1 MSEHAPGL
9 LSVAAKR
16 AWPGFSLDVELE
28 ETLDGI
34 VGLFG
39 PSGSGKSTLLRII
52 AGLEQQSTGEVG
64 FGDERWQSTADNIFM
79 PPHQRPVGYVFQH
92 ARLFP
97 HLTVA
102 GNLDYAHRRGSR
114 SGDVDARSEIIA
126 AMNLAPL
133 LSRAVGALSGGEMQR
148 VSLARTLMSGPRLLL
163 LDEPLAA
170 LDVRAKNDILPY
182 LENLPKRFNI
192 PAIFVSHAVDE
203 MARLADKVI
212 ALDEGRIAAVGS
224 AAEILSGEA
233 LRTMSLPFEPVTV
246 LEVTVAGHMP
256 ELHLTRVM
264 YGDQVL
270 TVPEM
275 SHAAEG
281 DSARLSVRAGDVVLA
296 TARPEGLSVQNILQG
311 TVSGV
316 SGIAG
321 TAFSLVS
328 VDLGGALL
336 TARVTHQAVS
346 DLSLQAGTSVYAL
359 IKTAIFDRGI

>member
-1 MSEHAPGL
+1 MSEQAPTL
-9 LSVAAKR
+9 LSVAATLSY
-16 AWPGFSLDVELE
+16 PGFSLDVELE

-52 AGLEQQSTGEVG
+52 AGLEHISAAAVG
-64 FGDERWQSTADNIFM
+64 FGDEIWQSTAGDIFI

-114 SGDVDARSEIIA
+114 SGDIDATSEVIA
-126 AMNLAPL
+126 AMNLETL
-133 LSRAVGALSGGEMQR
+133 LTRDIDALSGGELQR

-182 LENLPKRFNI
+182 LENLPKRFGI

-212 ALDEGRIAAVGS
+212 ALNNGRVEAIGS
-224 AAEILSGEA
+224 AAEILSGES
-233 LRTMSLPFEPVTV
+233 LRTMSLPFEPVTI
-246 LEVTVAGHMP
+246 LDVTVAGHMR

-264 YGDQVL
+264 YGEQQL
-270 TVPEM
+270 TVPELR
-275 SHAAEG
+275 SAAEG
-281 DSARLSVRAGDVVLA
+281 DAARLSVRAGDIVLA
-296 TARPEGLSVQNILQG
+296 TVNPEGLSVRNILQG
-311 TVSGV
+311 TVSEV
-316 SGIAG
+316 DRIPD
-321 TAFSLVS
+321 TAFALVS
-328 VDLGGALL
+328 VDVDGAVLK
-336 TARVTHQAVS
+336 ARVTHQAVS
-346 DLSLQAGTSVYAL
+346 DLGLQAGTPVYAL
-359 IKTAIFDRGI
+359 IKTAIFDRGV

>member
-1 MSEHAPGL
+1 M

-16 AWPGFSLDVELE
+16 SWPGFSLDVELE

-52 AGLEQQSTGEVG
+52 AGLEQPSTAEVG
-64 FGDERWQSTADNIFM
+64 FGDERWQSTVDDIFI
-79 PPHQRPVGYVFQH
+79 PPHQRPVGYVFQR

-114 SGDVDARSEIIA
+114 SDDVEAKSEIIA
-126 AMNLAPL
+126 AMNLQSL
-133 LSRAVGALSGGEMQR
+133 LTRDVDALSGGEMQR

-170 LDVRAKNDILPY
+170 LDVRAKNGILPY
-182 LENLPKRFNI
+182 LENLPKRFGI

-212 ALDEGRIAAVGS
+212 ALDNGRVEAIGS
-224 AAEILSGEA
+224 AAKILSGES
-233 LRTMSLPFEPVTV
+233 LRTMTLPFEPVTI
-246 LEVTVAGHMP
+246 LEVTVAGHMR
-256 ELHLTRVM
+256 ELHLTRLM
-264 YGDQVL
+264 YGDQQL

-275 SHAAEG
+275 SNAAEG
-281 DSARLSVRAGDVVLA
+281 DTARLSVRAGDVVLA
-296 TARPEGLSVQNILQG
+296 TASPEGLSVRNILRG
-311 TVSGV
+311 TVSAV
-316 SGIAG
+316 DGIPD
-321 TAFSLVS
+321 TAFALVS
-328 VDLGGALL
+328 VDVDGAVLK
-336 TARVTHQAVS
+336 ARVTHQAVS
-346 DLSLQAGTSVYAL
+346 ELGLHADTPVYAL
-359 IKTAIFDRGI
+359 IKTAIFDRGV